1 MKLKSI
7 LLFAAVL
14 IIGFVLGML
23 TSAQIRYNRLKPIKV
38 FYSEERFREGFYEAI
53 QPDEAQ
59 KIKIDRILDK
69 YAKINSGFQSSFRKS
84 MDSTMKEFR
93 KEIDSNITKE
103 QIARLRELDEKRQKM
118 IRESRRR
125 NQYSNSHD
133 RDSHQR
139 RSDSPDR
146 SPEQRSL
153 KQDSTD
159 STR

>member
-53 QPDEAQ
+53 QPDEEQ

-139 RSDSPDR
+139 RSGSPDR